1 MSVELALSTDLGR
14 ASLVAVLAVASLSVA
29 LLALE
34 AFRARDRRRAALTT
48 LLTGTLGS
56 CALTL
61 AILRPAMVES
71 DDLAIGPRVLVL
83 VDASRSMELSGDGT
97 QRRSELADVATRA
110 LLAAAG
116 DARVELATFGRGA
129 PNPATAEQLGET
141 LRLSP
146 APQSDLSAALEG
158 LARRAEEPPASLV
171 VVSDGRLDR
180 PTPEELGLR
189 GGLGL
194 GPLEIPIHTVSV
206 AKDAPKDAAI
216 RAVRA
221 AGAAVAHQPF
231 SVRVEVAC
239 SGGLACGTVSVVARE
254 LEDKGAPEVLAR
266 GKAELGGGADASGT
280 VELSLTLHR
289 AGPRVVEFAIEAPD
303 GDTIPENDRR
313 FVVLDVSRDRVR
325 ILHIAGRPTYD
336 VRAMRTW
343 LKGDGSVD
351 VVAFFIL
358 RTLSD
363 HVGAPPSEL
372 ALIPFPVDELFTVHL
387 PSFDA
392 VVLQDFDAEAYSLTP
407 HLGAL
412 ARYVDAGGGLIMV
425 GGPTSFGS
433 GKYAGSELAEVLPV
447 ALGPEHEREGADLG
461 WFVPDFTPSAQVAPV
476 LAPLRAVVG
485 ERLPSMPG
493 TNLVG
498 AARPGATVLFA
509 HPSLR
514 AGDQPMP
521 VLALG
526 EHGTGRTIALTI
538 DGTHRLAFGTE
549 AAEHAGRAY
558 GALWDGLLGW
568 LMRDPKYESTTI
580 ELPAGCI
587 AGQASELVLRPLPGT
602 KGEARVVVT
611 RLGGDAEVVHEARV
625 PIDTAARGTSL
636 SVPPLGAGGYAVS
649 VRTGD
654 DDALGPATRRDF
666 ACERGGAEWADVR
679 PDPSRLEAIAR
690 ATGGV
695 AVSHDDVVSIPRPPT
710 VVVSTQRRAKPV
722 APPWVW
728 TSVAAALVGLHWI
741 VRRKSGLA

>member
-1 MSVELALSTDLGR
+1 MSTELALSTDLGTV
-14 ASLVAVLAVASLSVA
+14 SLVAVIAVASLSVS

-34 AFRARDRRRAALTT
+34 AYRARDHRRAALSS
-48 LLTGTLGS
+48 LLTGALGTL
-56 CALTL
+56 AVVV

-83 VDASRSMELSGDGT
+83 VDASRSMDLPGDGAE
-97 QRRSELADVATRA
+97 RRSS
-110 LLAAAG
+110 LAAAAATAIVAEAG

-129 PNPATAEQLGET
+129 PSSATPEQLGDR
-141 LRLSP
+141 LRLS
-146 APQSDLSAALEG
+146 AEPQSDLSAALDG
-158 LARRAEEPPASLV
+158 LARRSEEPPAAVV

-180 PTPEELGLR
+180 PGLEELGER
-189 GGLGL
+189 GALGL
-194 GPLEIPIHTVSV
+194 GPAEIPIHTVSV

-216 RAVRA
+216 RSVRA

-280 VELSLTLHR
+280 VELVLTLHR
-289 AGPRVVEFAIEAPD
+289 AGARVVEFAIEAPE
-303 GDTIPENDRR
+303 GDTVPDNDRR
-313 FVVLDVSRDRVR
+313 FAVLDVSRDRVR

-343 LKGDGSVD
+343 LKADGSVD

-461 WFVPDFTPSAQVAPV
+461 WFVPDFTSPAQVAPV

-498 AARPGATVLFA
+498 AARPGATVLFT

-514 AGDQPMP
+514 TGDQPMP

-549 AAEHAGRAY
+549 AAEHAGRGY

-602 KGEARVVVT
+602 KGAARVVVT

-625 PIDTAARGTSL
+625 PIDTSSRGTSL
-636 SVPPLGAGGYAVS
+636 GLPPLEAGGYAVS
-649 VRTGD
+649 VRTGE

-666 ACERGGAEWADVR
+666 ACERGGSEWADVR
-679 PDPSRLEAIAR
+679 PDPARLAAIAR
-690 ATGGV
+690 LGGGV
-695 AVSHDDVVSIPRPPT
+695 AVSHDDVASIPRPKAM
-710 VVVSTQRRAKPV
+710 VVSTQRRARPI

-728 TSVAAALVGLHWI
+728 TSMAAAFVGLHWI

>member
-1 MSVELALSTDLGR
+1 MSVELALSTDLGT
-14 ASLVAVLAVASLSVA
+14 ATLAAVLVVAAVSVL

-34 AFRARDRRRAALTT
+34 AYRARDRRRAALAS
-48 LLTGTLGS
+48 LLTGALGTI
-56 CALTL
+56 ALVV
-61 AILRPAMVES
+61 AILRPARVES

-83 VDASRSMELSGDGT
+83 VDASRSMGLPSDGSEL
-97 QRRSELADVATRA
+97 RSELARA
-110 LLAAAG
+110 AASAIVAAAG
-116 DARVELATFGRGA
+116 DARVELASFGRGA
-129 PNPATAEQLGET
+129 PSTATPEQLVER
-141 LRLSP
+141 LRLSAEP
-146 APQSDLSAALEG
+146 HSDLSAALEA
-158 LARRAEEPPASLV
+158 LARRAEEPPAALV

-180 PTPEELGLR
+180 PGADELGLR

-194 GPLEIPIHTVSV
+194 GPREIPVHTVRV
-206 AKDAPKDAAI
+206 AERAPKDAAI
-216 RAVRA
+216 RSVRA

-231 SVRVEVAC
+231 AVRVEVAC
-239 SGGLACGTVSVVARE
+239 SGGLACGTISVVARE

-289 AGPRVVEFAIEAPD
+289 AGARVVELAIEAPE

-392 VVLQDFDAEAYSLTP
+392 VVLQDFDAEAYALTP

-498 AARPGATVLFA
+498 SARSGATVLFT
-509 HPSLR
+509 HPTLK
-514 AGDQPMP
+514 AEGQPMP

-538 DGTHRLAFGTE
+538 DGTHRLAFGTD

-580 ELPAGCI
+580 DLPAGCV
-587 AGQASELVLRPLPGT
+587 AGHSSELVLRPLPGT

-625 PIDTAARGTSL
+625 PIDTASRGTSL
-636 SVPPLGAGGYAVS
+636 SLPPLGAGGYAVS

-666 ACERGGAEWADVR
+666 ACERGGPEWADVR
-679 PDPSRLEAIAR
+679 PDPARLEAIAR

-695 AVSHDDVVSIPRPPT
+695 AVSHDDVASIPRPPT
-710 VVVSTQRRAKPV
+710 VVVSTQRRAKPL
-722 APPWVW
+722 APPWLW
-728 TSVAAALVGLHWI
+728 TSLAAGLVGLHWI
-741 VRRKSGLA
+741 VRRKGGLA